1 VFGVKDNHTVVGS
14 RFRTN
19 AKDLQS
25 LKKEIADKTT
35 NRLTFVDIHELEHP
49 NGRVLLFE
57 IPAAPQGLPIAWDGH
72 YYGRDG
78 ESLGPRNL
86 EEIERIRAQNRATDW
101 SAVVLPSASVN
112 DLAPDAIVVAREN
125 FIQKNPKLATE
136 AKQWDVGTFL

>member
-1 VFGVKDNHTVVGS
+1 MNDTLNKLLSLYCENEIAEFKEAKNSYDFDKIGKYFSALCNEANLKHLKRAWLVFGVKDNHTVVGS

-19 AKDLQS
+19 ANDLQS

-72 YYGRDG
+72 YYGRD
-78 ESLGPRNL
+78 
-86 EEIERIRAQNRATDW
+86 
-101 SAVVLPSASVN
+101 
-112 DLAPDAIVVAREN
+112 
-125 FIQKNPKLATE
+125 
-136 AKQWDVGTFL
+136 